1 MARAR
6 SYIYDVPG
14 TFEIVLTVTDA
25 DGNTGSDKIN
35 IIVLSGL
42 EISMH
47 VSDISMDINYRGVNS
62 MGVAKIVI
70 VNEYGNPIDNT
81 LVSGTWSRIVQDSQ
95 AGFTTSDGS
104 VIFTSPKTK
113 KTGSIVFTIEN
124 ISVADYSYHLENN
137 NETWDSVE
145 IP

>member
-47 VSDISMDINYRGVNS
+47 VSDISMDINYLGVNS
-62 MGVAKIVI
+62 MGTATILI
-70 VNEYGNPIDNT
+70 VNEHGNPVANAV
-81 LVSGTWSRIVQDSQ
+81 VSGTWSGIVQDSQ
-95 AGFTTSDGS
+95 A
-104 VIFTSPKTK
+104 SPQVTA
-113 KTGSIVFTIEN
+113 S
-124 ISVADYSYHLENN
+124 
-137 NETWDSVE
+137 
-145 IP
+145 

>member
-47 VSDISMDINYRGVNS
+47 VSDISMDINYLGVNS
-62 MGVAKIVI
+62 MGAAKIVI
-70 VNEYGNPIDNT
+70 VDEYGNPVDNAV
-81 LVSGTWSRIVQDSQ
+81 VSGTWSGIVQDGL
-95 AGFTTSDGS
+95 AGITTSDGS

-113 KTGSIVFTIEN
+113 ETGSIVFTIEN
-124 ISVADYSYHLENN
+124 VSVADYSYHPENN
-137 NETWDSVE
+137 TETWDSVD